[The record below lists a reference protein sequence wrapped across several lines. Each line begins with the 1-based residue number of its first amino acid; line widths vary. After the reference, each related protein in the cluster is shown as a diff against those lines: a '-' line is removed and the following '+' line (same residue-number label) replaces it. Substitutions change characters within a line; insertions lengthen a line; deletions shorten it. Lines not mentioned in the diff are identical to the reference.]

1 MKKYEIYPPDIFS
14 FYHPDPVPL
23 PFEFDLGHFSFQL
36 LEPCFGFF
44 VIAHVPWSLSSV
56 SVYSLT
62 IKYKEI
68 IMNIMY
74 ALGNVTGKTTKL
86 IWGATTTTTGSAVR
100 GFKDAFKS
108 PTIITPNDDLEPV
121 TINPQPTTYRQAEMD
136 I

>member
-1 MKKYEIYPPDIFS
+1 MKYIPHTSSPLSPQIPYP
-14 FYHPDPVPL
+14 
-23 PFEFDLGHFSFQL
+23 
-36 LEPCFGFF
+36 
-44 VIAHVPWSLSSV
+44 SLSNLTLVLCHFNFWNLV
-56 SVYSLT
+56 SVFLSSPTYRGRCHLLDGIHLT

-74 ALGNVTGKTTKL
+74 AIGNVTGKTTKL

-121 TINPQPTTYRQAEMD
+121 TINPQPTTYRQSEMN